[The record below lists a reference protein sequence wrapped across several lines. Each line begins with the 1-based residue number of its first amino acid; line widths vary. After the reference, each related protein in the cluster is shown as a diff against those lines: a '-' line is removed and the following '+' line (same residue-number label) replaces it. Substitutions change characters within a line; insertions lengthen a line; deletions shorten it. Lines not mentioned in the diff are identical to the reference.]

1 MGRVVPFGQ
10 RSRLRGTLEI
20 VFLFSK
26 SRIDSFPPR
35 QILVSTILFFQGI
48 QIQLREASGRV
59 ENHIRSYGASHY
71 NIPQAL

>member
-10 RSRLRGTLEI
+10 RSRLRGTIEI
-20 VFLFSK
+20 VFLFPNRESTL
-26 SRIDSFPPR
+26 FL
-35 QILVSTILFFQGI
+35 LVKFSSLRFFFFQGI